1 MPYIQVN
8 NANLYYEEHG
18 SGPETIVFAHG
29 LMWSGLLYEY
39 QVAALKDHYRCITFD
54 FRGQGKSQITQN
66 GYGMDSLTGDA
77 AAIIERLQAAPC
89 HFAGLS
95 MGGFVGIR
103 LAIRYPHL
111 LKSLIL
117 LETSADPEPAE
128 KINLY
133 RLMALVTR
141 LVGTKV
147 AANKVMPI
155 MFGEKFLNDPERAE
169 LREKLK
175 QRAISN
181 NKKGIYRATKGVIN
195 RDGVYDQLEKI
206 NIPTLVI
213 VGDQDVATPPSK
225 SGRMHQ
231 HIVDSEMVVIPG
243 AGHTSTVEEP
253 EAVNDAIIDFLEGS
267 QNEFQFTEKNR
278 AQN

>member
-1 MPYIQVN
+1 LPYIQVN

-39 QVAALKDHYRCITFD
+39 QVAALKGHYRCITFD

-66 GYGMDSLTGDA
+66 GYDMDSLTGDA
-77 AAIIERLQAAPC
+77 AAIIEKLQAAPC

-95 MGGFVGIR
+95 MGGFVGMR

-141 LVGTKV
+141 LVGTRV

-155 MFGEKFLNDPERAE
+155 MFGEKFLNDPGRAE

-195 RDGVYDQLEKI
+195 RDSVCDQLEKI
-206 NIPTLVI
+206 NIPTLII
-213 VGDQDVATPPSK
+213 VGDQDAATPPSK
-225 SGRMHQ
+225 SERMHQ
-231 HIVDSEMVVIPG
+231 RIVDSEMVVIPG

-253 EAVNDAIIDFLEGS
+253 EAVNKAIIDFLEGDQS
-267 QNEFQFTEKNR
+267 
-278 AQN
+278 